1 MACPESSL
9 LPDGGR
15 DFHAPIVTPLELEMA
30 LGGRAWDGFYSTD
43 FRDLASLFATAASVE
58 DEEKDDED
66 GDGSGDGEEGDAPYF
81 SLVSGG
87 FKAPSAVAAR
97 PAGDAVAA
105 AGGAGARGAT
115 AKSVGGGQLLAYHS
129 PAGDFLQL
137 REYRG
142 LGHDRPV
149 GGEEG
154 GDGSGAPAAKA
165 PAGIVEGRRGIAA
178 DYGGC

>member
-9 LPDGGR
+9 LPEGGR

-43 FRDLASLFATAASVE
+43 FRDLASLFAAANADAE
-58 DEEKDDED
+58 GDDE
-66 GDGSGDGEEGDAPYF
+66 GEEGDSPYF

-87 FKAPSAVAAR
+87 FKARAVTTGASTMAAS
-97 PAGDAVAA
+97 GSS
-105 AGGAGARGAT
+105 GTG
-115 AKSVGGGQLLAYHS
+115 VGGGQLLAYHS

-142 LGHDRPV
+142 LGHDKPATAAEDE
-149 GGEEG
+149 GEGEQ
-154 GDGSGAPAAKA
+154 SQA

-178 DYGGC
+178 DYGGH